1 MKYFIYFIT
10 AVITLCVPLIAQD
23 KENDDEENDRPSRS
37 YWNRAKLGGAGGV
50 TPIVGM
56 FDNKEIDTY
65 LKSTGLPVLGSD
77 PMYLI
82 GGEGYGYIMFLRNVR
97 MGGFGA
103 TGNKS
108 VSVVSVDTLGRNLK
122 KSVDYEVSYG
132 GFLMDYVQPVAYRL
146 DIAFGAS
153 IGAGEINVTMR
164 RDDGKFKDWN
174 NLWNE
179 FGNPYVQSTNYTRR
193 LNGTFVVFNPHVNIE
208 YAILSWLQLRV
219 GAGYPMMFSPE
230 WKLDDNYEINSV
242 PAKIKT
248 NGYTINAGIMFGFFG
263 W

>member
-1 MKYFIYFIT
+1 MKTFLYCIIAAIT
-10 AVITLCVPLIAQD
+10 ISLPLLAQD
-23 KENDDEENDRPSRS
+23 KEEEDEEYDRSRYS
-37 YWNRAKLGGAGGV
+37 YWNRAKLGGAGGI

-56 FDNKEIDTY
+56 FDNKEMDKY
-65 LKSTGLPVLGSD
+65 LKGAGLPTLGTE

-103 TGNKS
+103 TGTKS
-108 VSVVSVDTLGRNLK
+108 VSMLDTVGIDTR

-132 GFLMDYVQPVAYRL
+132 GFIMDYVQPLAHKL
-146 DIAFGAS
+146 DFAFGAS

-179 FGNPYVQSTNYTRR
+179 YSNQSIQTNNYTRR
-193 LNGTFVVFNPHVNIE
+193 LKGQFVVFTPHVSIE
-208 YAILSWLQLRV
+208 YTVLTWMQIRI
-219 GAGYPMMFSPE
+219 GAGYPLMFSPE
-230 WKLDDNYEINSV
+230 WQLDDKYEVNSV
-242 PAKIKT
+242 PSKIKA
-248 NGYTINAGIMFGFFG
+248 NGYTINAGLMFGYFG